1 MMSEQLEIGQLCLKC
16 MQMIP
21 DGQDVCPYCGS
32 TNSSLKPEQHHL
44 PPYTILQGRY
54 LIGVRIGEGGFGI
67 TYSAFD
73 LFEKRR
79 VAIKEQMIVGVVVRQ
94 GINLVQEN
102 PTEEEREY
110 YLECQEKFLQE
121 AKALQDLKEKNGV
134 VDILNSFQENGTSYI
149 VMEYLDGKDLKDYL
163 AEKGGKIS
171 FVETYRLLTPVMR
184 SLREIHRV
192 GIIHRDISPGNI
204 RYMSDDKMKILD
216 FGSVKY
222 TVENRLSHVPLVKHG
237 YSPKEQYA
245 SGYMVGPWMD
255 VYAMAATIYRC
266 ITGKKLKDA
275 RKRIDEND
283 LELPSLYCEDISP
296 KEEKVLLK
304 GLAPEVD
311 DRYRDMNDFYGALK
325 EAYNQSDHGPGPGGT
340 EQAIDDGYREL
351 ISGLNQKEDVWGTRR
366 VIAFGLVAEAALI
379 AAKLAGVGFFG

>member
-283 LELPSLYCEDISP
+283 LELPSLYCDDITA
-296 KEEKVLLK
+296 EAEKVLLK

-311 DRYRDMNDFYGALK
+311 DRYRDMNEFYGALK
-325 EAYNQSDHGPGPGGT
+325 EAVKNFPPVEFYPPVP
-340 EQAIDDGYREL
+340 AIDDGYREL